1 MTIKTFLKKHPNV
14 SQDDDWLHLHKDN
27 NIIFSVKISKN
38 TSQADAMKCI
48 EYAIDLNNL
57 LSDKFDH
64 FSLTEIFDY
73 DDNYNVWI
81 EPISKGN
88 ISISVETELI
98 SNKKLPNNYQNITID
113 LLPQSNNHYI
123 LLAEEY
129 IKSPK
134 SALTTINRLVKNL
147 TKAIDTLST

>member
-1 MTIKTFLKKHPNV
+1 MTIKSFLKKYPNV
-14 SQDDDWLHLHKDN
+14 SYDDDWLHLHKNDK
-27 NIIFSVKISKN
+27 IIYSIRISKN
-38 TSQADAMKCI
+38 TSQADAIKCI
-48 EYAIDLNNL
+48 EYAIALDKQ
-57 LSDKFDH
+57 LSDKFDN

-73 DDNYNVWI
+73 DDNYTVWI
-81 EPISKGN
+81 EPINKGN

-98 SNKKLPNNYQNITID
+98 SDKKLPNDYQNITID

-134 SALTTINRLVKNL
+134 SALATINRLVKTL
-147 TKAIDTLST
+147 TKAVDTLST